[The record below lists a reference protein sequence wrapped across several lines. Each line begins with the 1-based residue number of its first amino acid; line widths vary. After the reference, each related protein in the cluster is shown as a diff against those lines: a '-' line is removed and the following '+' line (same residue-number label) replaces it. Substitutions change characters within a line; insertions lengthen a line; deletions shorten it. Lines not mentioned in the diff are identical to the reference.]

1 MEEFIRENFN
11 NMTKQ
16 EIADSLGI
24 SYNKVDWLVRK
35 LKLSHYKSKK
45 YTDEE
50 LEFIKENY
58 PKYGSKY
65 CAEKL
70 NRSENAINKKIKK
83 LNLSINWKYEYINA
97 GGYLVNCEDRKH
109 RYLVHR
115 RKMENELGRKLKY
128 NEVVHHID
136 GDKLNN
142 DLSNLQLMTRQE
154 HIEIHRKDL
163 ESVKYKI

>member
-1 MEEFIRENFN
+1 MEEFIKENFN
-11 NMTKQ
+11 KMSKK
-16 EIADSLGI
+16 EIANKLNI
-24 SYNKVDWLVRK
+24 SYNKLDWIIRK
-35 LKLSHYKSKK
+35 LNLRHYKSKK
-45 YTDEE
+45 YSEQE
-50 LEFIKENY
+50 IEFIKNNY

-83 LNLSINWKYEYINA
+83 LGLKINWKYEYINA
-97 GGYLVNCEDRKH
+97 SGYLVNCEDRNH

-115 RKMENELGRKLKY
+115 RKMENKLGRKLKY

-136 GDKLNN
+136 GNKLNN

-163 ESVKYKI
+163 KRQI

>member
-1 MEEFIRENFN
+1 MS
-11 NMTKQ
+11 KK
-16 EIADSLGI
+16 EIADKLNI
-24 SYNKVDWLVRK
+24 SYNKLDWIIRK
-35 LKLSHYKSKK
+35 LNLRHYKSKK
-45 YTDEE
+45 YSEQE
-50 LEFIKENY
+50 IEFIKNNY

-83 LNLSINWKYEYINA
+83 LGLKINWKYEYINA
-97 GGYLVNCEDRKH
+97 NGYLVNCEDRNH

-115 RKMENELGRKLKY
+115 RKMENKLGRKLKY

-136 GDKLNN
+136 GNKLNN

-163 ESVKYKI
+163 KRQI

>member
-1 MEEFIRENFN
+1 MEEFIKENFN
-11 NMTKQ
+11 KMSKK
-16 EIADSLGI
+16 EIADKLNI
-24 SYNKVDWLVRK
+24 SYNKLDWIIRK
-35 LKLSHYKSKK
+35 LNLRHYKSKK
-45 YTDEE
+45 YSEQE
-50 LEFIKENY
+50 IEFIKNNY

-83 LNLSINWKYEYINA
+83 LGLKINWKYEYINA
-97 GGYLVNCEDRKH
+97 NGYLVNCEDRNH

-115 RKMENELGRKLKY
+115 RKMENKLGRKLKY

-136 GDKLNN
+136 GNKLNN

-163 ESVKYKI
+163 KRQI